1 VSRRARA
8 FAFGLLVVL
17 LYVGGAM
24 VSSSLSPLARRPLLD
39 GFVPPA
45 PYNWVRPPPE
55 LAASNV
61 TPLPGMLRLR
71 MGPDG
76 SRGGF
81 FATDDAQVS
90 LVLPVAAF
98 PPAPGAEAVTVEIL
112 PVDPSS
118 VGPAPGDRIVTG
130 NAYRIRAT
138 YEPSN
143 DPATL
148 RKTIGVVMVYPDLV
162 TVFNRHVLLV
172 SPDGSVWTRVQETRD
187 QHVTRQVQGRI
198 RTVGYVAVAAGRLPS
213 VGPDGRGPGQEGI
226 PFSVVFIVAGIVLL
240 VVGVFLMG
248 GGRSR
253 SGDRRPPVDEGE

>member
-1 VSRRARA
+1 MNGRARA
-8 FAFGLLVVL
+8 IGLGLVVVV
-17 LYVGGAM
+17 LYGAGA
-24 VSSSLSPLARRPLLD
+24 VLSSHLSPLARRPLLD

-55 LAASNV
+55 LAATNV

-71 MGPDG
+71 IGPDG

-81 FATDDAQVS
+81 FATGDAQAS
-90 LVLPVAAF
+90 LILPVAAF

-118 VGPAPGDRIVTG
+118 VGPAPDDRIVTG
-130 NAYRIRAT
+130 NAYLIRAT

-143 DPATL
+143 DQATL
-148 RKTIGVVMVYPDLV
+148 EKTIGVVMVYPDLA
-162 TVFNRHVLLV
+162 TVFNQHVLLD
-172 SPDGSVWTRVQETRD
+172 SADGTGWTRVQRTRD
-187 QHVTRQVQGRI
+187 QHATRQVEGRI
-198 RTVGYVAVAAGRLPS
+198 HTLGYVAVAARPLPS
-213 VGPDGRGPGQEGI
+213 VPGGQGSGGEGI
-226 PFSVVFIVAGIVLL
+226 PFSLVFIVAGIVLL

-253 SGDRRPPVDEGE
+253 PKDRVPPTDGDG